1 MRTHLPAAMTATRL
15 TQYAARR
22 SSWLEFT
29 ALVLITVVLIDC
41 LGRSS
46 NQPPMLAPL
55 LAVPPA
61 LAGIGAATVRRPLGY
76 GAVSLLAAIAIAAK
90 PTLYAG
96 WLPGA
101 TIFTVVVI
109 TAVATAGTAI
119 NVRQEQRIAEVR
131 SVAEAAQRAVL
142 RPPPPRLGPLGFD
155 VVYVAA
161 AAEAKVGGDLYEA
174 VETSKHGIRVIMGDV
189 RGKGLGAV
197 ELATDVLGM
206 FREQAHDACTL
217 AELAARLDAGLGR
230 GLGRHE
236 EFVTA
241 LLVEIDPDSGQT
253 SMFNC
258 GHPAPLLI
266 QAAREDAAAT
276 RRVTLLEVPAPAP
289 PLGLLS
295 LGDCSDAQLWHALQ
309 PDDQLLLYTDGV
321 SEARD
326 AKRAF
331 YPLPERVSALAAKAA
346 ASQAAGKP
354 VLKPVSSVSGRQGQ
368 SQGLLDLVRA
378 DLHKHVGAP
387 LDDDAALLLVQAP
400 AAWPAAH
407 VPVAPAGSAR
417 IASAS

>member
-1 MRTHLPAAMTATRL
+1 MRTHLPAAMTATRRL
-15 TQYAARR
+15 SRHATRG
-22 SSWLEFT
+22 SSWLEFS
-29 ALVLITVVLIDC
+29 ALVLVTVALVDC
-41 LGRSS
+41 LNRPF

-61 LAGIGAATVRRPLGY
+61 LAGIGAATIRRPLGY
-76 GAVSLLAAIAIAAK
+76 GVVSLLAAIAIAAK

-109 TAVATAGTAI
+109 TAVATVGTVI
-119 NVRQEQRIAEVR
+119 SVRQEQRIAEVS

-174 VETSKHGIRVIMGDV
+174 VATSEHGIRVIMGDV

-206 FREQAHDACTL
+206 FREQAHDAGTL
-217 AELAARLDAGLGR
+217 AELATRLDAGLGR

-241 LLVEIDPDSGQT
+241 LLVEIDPESGQT
-253 SMFNC
+253 SLFNC
-258 GHPAPLLI
+258 GHPPPLLI
-266 QAAREDAAAT
+266 PAARDNAAT

-289 PLGLLS
+289 PLGLLA
-295 LGDCSDAQLWHALQ
+295 LGDCSAAQLIHALQ
-309 PDDQLLLYTDGV
+309 PNDQLLLYTDGV
-321 SEARD
+321 TEARD
-326 AKRAF
+326 AKRTF
-331 YPLPERVSALAAKAA
+331 YPLPERVSVLAAKAA
-346 ASQAAGKP
+346 GGQAAGKP
-354 VLKPVSSVSGRQGQ
+354 VLKPVTSVSGRQGQ

-387 LDDDAALLLVQAP
+387 LDDDAALLLVHAP
-400 AAWPAAH
+400 AAWPAAQI
-407 VPVAPAGSAR
+407 ATTTPARAT
-417 IASAS
+417 A

>member
-1 MRTHLPAAMTATRL
+1 MRTNLPNVTGAAHARS
-15 TQYAARR
+15 QRAAWR
-22 SSWLEFT
+22 SRWLELS
-29 ALVLITVVLIDC
+29 ALVLITVVLVDC
-41 LGRSS
+41 LTRPWT
-46 NQPPMLAPL
+46 QPPMLAPL

-76 GAVSLLAAIAIAAK
+76 GAVSMLAAMAIATK
-90 PTLYAG
+90 PTEYVG
-96 WLPGA
+96 WLPSA
-101 TIFTVVVI
+101 TIFTVGVI

-119 NVRQEQRIAEVR
+119 SIRQEQRIAEVT

-142 RPPPPRLGPLGFD
+142 RPLPPRLGPLGLD

-174 VETSKHGIRVIMGDV
+174 VATVGHGIRVIMGDV

-206 FREQAHDACTL
+206 FREQAHEACTL
-217 AELAARLDAGLGR
+217 GELASRLDAGLGR

-241 LLVEIDPDSGQT
+241 LLVEIDPESGRT
-253 SMFNC
+253 SIFNC

-266 QAAREDAAAT
+266 PAASGEDTA
-276 RRVTLLEVPAPAP
+276 RRVTLMEVPAPGP
-289 PLGLLS
+289 PLGLLA
-295 LGDCSDAQLWHALQ
+295 LGDTSHAQLCCALR

-321 SEARD
+321 TEARD

-346 ASQAAGKP
+346 ASHPAGKT
-354 VLKPVSSVSGRQGQ
+354 VLKPVSGSGSR
-368 SQGLLDLVRA
+368 QGLLALLQA
-378 DLHKHVGAP
+378 DLHRHVGAP
-387 LDDDAALLLVQAP
+387 LDDDAAMLLVHAP
-400 AAWPAAH
+400 AVWPATTK
-407 VPVAPAGSAR
+407 
-417 IASAS
+417 IASASARATA

>member
-1 MRTHLPAAMTATRL
+1 MRTHLPSAT
-15 TQYAARR
+15 TAARRLSQRAAWR
-22 SSWLEFT
+22 SSWLEFS
-29 ALVLITVVLIDC
+29 ALVLITVVLVDC
-41 LGRSS
+41 LT
-46 NQPPMLAPL
+46 NPWDQPPMLAPL

-76 GAVSLLAAIAIAAK
+76 GAVSLLAAIVIAAK
-90 PTLYAG
+90 PTEYAP
-96 WLPGA
+96 WLPVT

-109 TAVATAGTAI
+109 TAVATAGTAV
-119 NVRQEQRIAEVR
+119 NVLQERRIAAVT
-131 SVAEAAQRAVL
+131 SVAEAAQRALL

-174 VETSKHGIRVIMGDV
+174 VATSAHGIRVIIGDV

-217 AELAARLDAGLGR
+217 AELATRLDAGLGR

-241 LLVEIDPDSGQT
+241 LLVEIDPESGRT
-253 SMFNC
+253 SLFNC
-258 GHPAPLLI
+258 GHPPPLLI
-266 QAAREDAAAT
+266 PAARDGSAT

-289 PLGLLS
+289 PLGLLA
-295 LGDCSDAQLWHALQ
+295 LGDCSDAQLIHALQ

-321 SEARD
+321 TEARD

-331 YPLPERVSALAAKAA
+331 YPLPDRVSVLAAKAA
-346 ASQAAGKP
+346 GSQAAGKAL
-354 VLKPVSSVSGRQGQ
+354 LKPVSSVSGRQGQ
-368 SQGLLDLVRA
+368 SQGLLDLVRT
-378 DLHKHVGAP
+378 DLHKHVGSP

-400 AAWPAAH
+400 AAWPAAQIAT
-407 VPVAPAGSAR
+407 APAR
-417 IASAS
+417 ITA